1 MKDTLQRTT
10 IFLTRDQHDRLR
22 TLAFKRKKSMAQLI
36 REAALEIL
44 EDEEDLKS
52 ALKIMD
58 NDEEMISFDDYNDRR
73 KQGQVKN
80 L

>member
-1 MKDTLQRTT
+1 MKDILQRTT

-52 ALKIMD
+52 ALKIIG
-58 NDEEMISFDDYNDRR
+58 NDEETVPFDGYNDKR
-73 KQGQVKN
+73 KQGRIKN

>member
-10 IFLTRDQHDRLR
+10 IFLTKDQHERLR
-22 TLAFKRKKSMAQLI
+22 TLAFNRRKSMAQLI

-58 NDEEMISFDDYNDRR
+58 NDEELVSFDEYASKR
-73 KQGQVKN
+73 KQGQVKD

>member
-10 IFLTRDQHDRLR
+10 IFLTRNQHDRLR

-44 EDEEDLKS
+44 EDAEDLKS
-52 ALKIMD
+52 ALTIMD
-58 NDEEMISFDDYNDRR
+58 NDEEMVAFEDYDNKR
-73 KQGQVKN
+73 KQGR
-80 L
+80 